1 MRSKRSMASVTDT
14 TRSDPAP
21 PHTESPN
28 AARAARRARARAAQR
43 EGRKRGLFSSS
54 ITRLIFVCNFL
65 GLLVLFIGVLLL
77 SETRTRLTQA
87 QYQSLQQRG
96 ELMASI
102 IVASASY
109 EGETAP
115 QLFEPMVREVL
126 KQMLPPLPAGPRG
139 ALENGPRIRVYSPTG
154 RKIADSDVIYS
165 RIDEGRAPPID
176 RSAWARFTRSAAD
189 FTQNVEYLRLTPWRP
204 SITLDGAR
212 EAALQGEAAQG
223 QRVNER
229 GERVVM
235 VSLPLQRV
243 EAVLGFITL
252 ESADVERILVAER
265 LALAP
270 FVIAAAVVTILAS
283 TLLALFIANPL
294 RKLSSA
300 ADRLRV
306 TGATRLK
313 LPDLASRKDDIGDLA
328 ASLERMTGALA
339 ERIDLNERFAADVS
353 HEIKNPLASIR
364 SAVESIRAVK
374 DPEQQG
380 RLLQIVATDAN
391 RLDRLISDIA
401 RATRLDAETARSQ
414 FERLD
419 LARLAFDIASAY
431 DTADDDDTDGARV
444 SVRFDT
450 PVTADAMVLGQI
462 GPLGQVLRNLIDNAI
477 SFSPP
482 GGVVRVSVSVHHK
495 SDGALAAVRIED
507 QGPGIP
513 PANLETIFARFYT
526 ERPKGAAFGGNSGL
540 GLSIA
545 RQIVEAHRGR
555 IWAENIPRSEGG
567 VAGAR
572 LVVELPVAP
581 LSRT

>member
-1 MRSKRSMASVTDT
+1 MASVTDT
-14 TRSDPAP
+14 TRSD
-21 PHTESPN
+21 
-28 AARAARRARARAAQR
+28 AASDQAGLKDSTRAARREARAHAR
-43 EGRKRGLFSSS
+43 ERRRRGLLGSS

-87 QYQSLQQRG
+87 QYQSLLQRG

-126 KQMLPPLPAGPRG
+126 KQMLPPLSAGAG
-139 ALENGPRIRVYSPTG
+139 DMLDNGPRIRIYSPTG

-165 RIDEGRAPPID
+165 RIDEGRAPPIKD
-176 RSAWARFTRSAAD
+176 GGWAGFMRWAGDATR
-189 FTQNVEYLRLTPWRP
+189 NVEYLRLTPWRP
-204 SITLDGAR
+204 SITLDAAR
-212 EAALQGEAAQG
+212 EAALRGEAAQG

-270 FVIAAAVVTILAS
+270 FVVAAAAVTILAS

-294 RKLSSA
+294 RRLSSA
-300 ADRLRV
+300 ADRLRI

-313 LPDLASRKDDIGDLA
+313 LPDLAHRKDEIGDLA

-364 SAVESIRAVK
+364 SAVDSIRAVK
-374 DPEQQG
+374 DPEQQS
-380 RLLQIVATDAN
+380 RLLQIVAADAN
-391 RLDRLISDIA
+391 RLDRLITDIA

-419 LARLAFDIASAY
+419 FARLAFDVASAY
-431 DTADDDDTDGARV
+431 ETAEDDEDGAGARA

-450 PVTADAMVLGQI
+450 PVTADAMVMGQV

-482 GGVVRVSVSVHHK
+482 NGVVRVSVSVHQK
-495 SDGALAAVRIED
+495 REGAFVVAKVED

-555 IWAENIPRSEGG
+555 IWAENIPGPEGR

>member
-1 MRSKRSMASVTDT
+1 MASVTDT
-14 TRSDPAP
+14 TRSEAP
-21 PHTESPN
+21 PERAGSS
-28 AARAARRARARAAQR
+28 AARTARRDHTRAAARD
-43 EGRKRGLFSSS
+43 GRRRGLLGSS

-126 KQMLPPLPAGPRG
+126 KQMLPPLSTSAAGV
-139 ALENGPRIRVYSPTG
+139 LENGPRIRIYSPTG

-165 RIDEGRAPPID
+165 RIDEGRAPPIE
-176 RSAWARFTRSAAD
+176 RGGWARFMRWAAD
-189 FTQNVEYLRLTPWRP
+189 ATQNVEYLRLTPWRP
-204 SITLDGAR
+204 SITLDAAR
-212 EAALQGEAAQG
+212 EAALRGEAAHG

-265 LALAP
+265 LALLP
-270 FVIAAAVVTILAS
+270 FVVAAAVVTILAS

-294 RKLSSA
+294 RRLSSA

-313 LPDLASRKDDIGDLA
+313 LPDLANRKDEIGDLA

-364 SAVESIRAVK
+364 SAVDSIRAVK
-374 DPEQQG
+374 DPEQQS

-391 RLDRLISDIA
+391 RLDRLITDIA

-419 LARLAFDIASAY
+419 FARLAFDIASAY
-431 DTADDDDTDGARV
+431 ETADDGQAEGARV

-450 PVTADAMVLGQI
+450 PVTADAMVMGQV

-495 SDGALAAVRIED
+495 REGVVVAKIED

-513 PANLETIFARFYT
+513 PANIETIFARFYT

-555 IWAENIPRSEGG
+555 IWAENIPAPEGG

>member
-1 MRSKRSMASVTDT
+1 MASVTDT
-14 TRSDPAP
+14 TKPDTKPARGGK
-21 PHTESPN
+21 
-28 AARAARRARARAAQR
+28 ARAERRAQDRARAAPVR
-43 EGRKRGLFSSS
+43 AGRVRGLFGSS

-87 QYQSLQQRG
+87 QYQSLLQRG

-126 KQMLPPLPAGPRG
+126 KQMLPPLSGRRADVFE
-139 ALENGPRIRVYSPTG
+139 AGPRIRVYSANG

-165 RIDEGRAPPID
+165 RIDETEAPPID
-176 RSAWARFTRSAAD
+176 RSAWAQFSRWFANASR
-189 FTQNVEYLRLTPWRP
+189 NLEYLRLTPWRP

-212 EAALQGEAAQG
+212 EAALRGEPGQG

-229 GERVVM
+229 GDRVVM

-265 LALAP
+265 LALLP
-270 FVIAAAVVTILAS
+270 FVIAAAIVTILAS

-294 RKLSSA
+294 RRLSTA

-313 LPDLASRKDDIGDLA
+313 LPDLTNRKDEIGDLA
-328 ASLERMTGALA
+328 SSLELMTGALA

-364 SAVESIRAVK
+364 SAVDSIRAVK
-374 DPEQQG
+374 DPEQQS

-391 RLDRLISDIA
+391 RLDRLITDIA

-419 LARLAFDIASAY
+419 FARLTFDVASAY
-431 DTADDDDTDGARV
+431 EHTDEDVVRA

-450 PVTADAMVLGQI
+450 PVTADAMVMGQI
-462 GPLGQVLRNLIDNAI
+462 GPLGQVLRNLIDNAL

-482 GGVVRVSVSVHHK
+482 DGVVRVSVSVHRRHE
-495 SDGALAAVRIED
+495 GAFVVAKVED

-513 PANLETIFARFYT
+513 PANLETIFSRFYT

-555 IWAENIPRSEGG
+555 IWAENIAGTDG
-567 VAGAR
+567 QAAGAR